1 MRSSERLPLGRYLPI
16 ALVVFGLVCLVWVG
30 VALVREH
37 RFQQSQSRA
46 LDRAMEEPPPTAEA
60 PVPRPEPGG
69 LIGRLEI
76 PRIALS
82 AMVVEGDDEKT
93 LDRAVGHL
101 PDTAL
106 PWEAGNSALA
116 GHRDSFFRPLKDV
129 RVGDE
134 VRLTSPHGTFV
145 YRVTEAFV
153 TVPTDVGVLD
163 SRGKAEITL
172 VTCYPFNYVG
182 AAPKRFIVRAE
193 REARMS
199 ARDAPLETPGN
210 PPSSAIE

>member
-16 ALVVFGLVCLVWVG
+16 ALVAFGLVCLVWVG
-30 VALVREH
+30 VELVREH
-37 RFQQSQSRA
+37 QFQQSQSLA
-46 LDRAMEEPPPTAEA
+46 LDRAMQQPLPTVEA

-182 AAPKRFIVRAE
+182 AAPKRYIVRAE

-210 PPSSAIE
+210 PRSSAIE